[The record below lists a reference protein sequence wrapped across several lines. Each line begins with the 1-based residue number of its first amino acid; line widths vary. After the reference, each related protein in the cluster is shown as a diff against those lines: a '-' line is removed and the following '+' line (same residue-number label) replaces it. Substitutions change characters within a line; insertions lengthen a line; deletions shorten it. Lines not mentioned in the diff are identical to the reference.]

1 MDHQAFAQLL
11 GNYGEFIGA
20 IAVVV
25 TLVYLA
31 AQVRQGKVATEAN
44 THALEAN
51 RRLALA
57 QTYQARAEVLDARL
71 TQLANSGELA
81 PFLFSAMSGETEIDT
96 LSDEQSARLRLYSFG
111 LMNWF
116 DNMYYQYQQG
126 FLEEEFYQSSF
137 KNGVKLN
144 GPLWIKWNQLAGMRQ
159 PFQTEVRA
167 ILETEQ
173 ISH

>member
-11 GNYGEFIGA
+11 GNYGEFVGA

-25 TLVYLA
+25 TLAYLA

-44 THALEAN
+44 TQALEAN

-57 QTYQARAEVLDARL
+57 QTYQARAEVLDHRMV
-71 TQLANSGELA
+71 QMANAGELA
-81 PFLFSAMSGETEIDT
+81 PFLFKAMNEEIDIDT
-96 LSDEQSARLRLYSFG
+96 LTEEQASRLRLYSFG

-137 KNGVKLN
+137 KSGVRLN
-144 GPLWIKWNQLAGMRQ
+144 GPLWIKWNQLRGMR
-159 PFQTEVRA
+159 PAFQEEVHA
-167 ILETEQ
+167 ILA
-173 ISH
+173 S